1 MTTTLGLG
9 LAVIL
14 VAGACDGDPE
24 RGAPRTSPTPR
35 TSPAASLDLPCEEQ
49 EGILD
54 DPEAHE
60 LAGDVDG
67 DGAPD
72 RVVIAPATGECPP
85 VLVVVSARRALSIPI
100 EEEVS
105 GPGLPRLMGLLEIGD
120 GDGAEVVV
128 VLGAGASTEFF
139 GVFTVVNNELDRLR
153 IRGPSRFGDLFP
165 SGGSVG
171 HMDASDCA
179 DDGRVVISSAVP
191 NGDRYLVE
199 RRFYEVD
206 REVLRWT
213 GRGDRLVDLD
223 DLGSIPEFGSTPF
236 GSCPP
241 G

>member
-1 MTTTLGLG
+1 MALGV
-9 LAVIL
+9 AVIL

-24 RGAPRTSPTPR
+24 HGAPRTSPTPR
-35 TSPAASLDLPCEEQ
+35 TSPVASADLLCEEQ
-49 EGILD
+49 EQALE

-60 LAGDVDG
+60 LAGDVDA

-72 RVVIAPATGECPP
+72 RVVIAPAVGECPP
-85 VLVVVSARRALSIPI
+85 VLVVVTARRALSVPI

-105 GPGLPRLMGLLEIGD
+105 GPGLPRLMGLVEMGD
-120 GDGAEVVV
+120 GAGAEVVM
-128 VLGAGASTEFF
+128 VLAAGASTEFF
-139 GVFTVVNNELDRLR
+139 GVYTAVDNELDRLR

-171 HMDASDCA
+171 HMEASDCA
-179 DDGRVVISSAVP
+179 GDGRVVISSAVP

-199 RRFYEVD
+199 RRFYDVD
-206 REVLRWT
+206 GGVLRRA

-223 DLGSIPEFGSTPF
+223 ALGSIPEFGSTPF
-236 GSCPP
+236 GSCSP

>member
-1 MTTTLGLG
+1 MMTVVGLG

-24 RGAPRTSPTPR
+24 PGAPRTSPTPR
-35 TSPAASLDLPCEEQ
+35 TSPVASLDLPCEEQ
-49 EGILD
+49 EGALE

-60 LAGDVDG
+60 LAGDVDA

-72 RVVIAPATGECPP
+72 RVAIAPAVGECPP

-105 GPGLPRLMGLLEIGD
+105 GPGLPRLMGLVEVGD
-120 GDGAEVVV
+120 GAGAEVVV
-128 VLGAGASTEFF
+128 ALAAGASTEFF
-139 GVFTVVNNELDRLR
+139 GAFTVVDNELDRLR
-153 IRGPSRFGDLFP
+153 IRGRSRFGDLFP

-179 DDGRVVISSAVP
+179 GDGRVVISSAEP
-191 NGDRYLVE
+191 KGDRYLVE

-206 REVLRWT
+206 GGVLRRA

-223 DLGSIPEFGSTPF
+223 DLGSLPEFGSTPF
-236 GSCPP
+236 GSCRP